1 MLLLLY
7 CSQQLPRLLEP
18 MGTPEIDTARTFYK
32 ASTTSGDRPRHDPL
46 TPDPS
51 RLVRNCCQNL
61 TRDIHIRRILS

>member
-1 MLLLLY
+1 
-7 CSQQLPRLLEP
+7 